1 MAVNAGD
8 IAFVGV
14 NATNPDQ
21 FAILAL
27 KAIAAEDS
35 FYVTDGGITG
45 SSGAASGYFR
55 ATEGFLRYTA
65 PAGGIL
71 AGTVILINAGDTS
84 ATPPVPLSVS
94 LNGGGSAGSV
104 TLLANSGNATSNFSF
119 STSGDSLTAYRVSS
133 GTHLT
138 GTPTLI
144 AFIGFGVTPYGSGN
158 PSNSNLPTITNG
170 QVLNVGNLDNA
181 IFTNAANVYSQSIS
195 ALSSAT
201 NFTARD
207 TTPFDLSTLASAP
220 AAPTVSL
227 SLSSTTGSE
236 TGQTIITVTATASRA
251 VTKDQTVAL
260 AVTGSGITAGDYS
273 LSNSTIIIAS
283 GSTSGSVTFTVV
295 DDALVEG
302 TETATL
308 TISSPSSG
316 ITLGSPVSQTITLT
330 DNDSPPSVTLSL
342 SAVSGSEAGQTII
355 TVTATA
361 TAAVV
366 GSQTVEV
373 GVSGSN
379 ITAADY
385 ILSNSLITI
394 SNGQSSGSVTFTVA
408 DDALFEATETATL
421 TLSSPSTG
429 ISLGSSISQTISI
442 TDNEILITEIHPSG
456 NSSSYN
462 ADWFELSNNSASAVS
477 LVGWRMDDNSNA
489 FANSVALRGISS
501 IAAGSSVIF
510 LESDAVGSNDATILA
525 NFSRAWFGTST
536 PPSGFLFGFYGG
548 SGVGLSASTDAVNV
562 FDAAGNLVS
571 RVNFGSASSTA
582 SFDNKSGA
590 SPVSTLS
597 VAGVNGASFSFN
609 GAETGSPGTT
619 TNSTLPT
626 VLIASTDDNSAEAG
640 LNPGTFRIAR
650 TGAVTNA
657 LIVTYTV
664 ASGSGQASGSDY
676 TPVLNGSATIAA
688 GQSFVDITITPV
700 DDLLVEGPETIV
712 LTLTSS
718 STYSLG
724 SATASVTITDNDIA
738 TATPT
743 IQEAASTTP
752 FLSLPATGSGAASG
766 VINDPTDP
774 AHTLG
779 IDFVIADPDT
789 DVNSLTVTVSS
800 SNSSVVSSS
809 NLNLSGSGAGRNLK
823 ISPNGVG
830 LADITLNVSDG
841 INSAAYVIQYAASA
855 TSVTPSS
862 TRFFTGT
869 SDASTAVAIDSQ
881 FMLVADDENQ
891 VLRLYD
897 RSNSGLP
904 IAGFDFTSSLA
915 LTDTSGGMPREVDL
929 EASLRVGNRIY
940 WLGSL
945 SNSSSGDFRPNRNR
959 LFATDV
965 SGIGAS
971 TSLSYVGR
979 YDNLKADLIGW
990 GDANGYNFT
999 ASATAGVIPEA
1010 ADGSGFNIEGLTI
1023 APNGTTA
1030 YLAFRA
1036 PKVPTASR
1044 AKALIAPITNF
1055 SDLVTGLAT
1064 TASIGAAIE
1073 LDLGGRGIREIKRS
1087 SGGDYLIIAGPADT
1101 ATGTAPKDFRL
1112 FTWSGNAADAPILR
1126 SADLTSLLAGG
1137 SFESIVDLPTNL
1149 SSSSQIQLLV
1159 DNGDTDFYNNGTAA
1173 KELNQDNFKKFR
1185 GEWLTLGTPAY
1196 TLPVGALSLSS
1207 AYSQNFNSLI
1217 STGTTTWTNGSTL
1230 SGWYTSRTGTGT
1242 SIVAN
1247 DGSSTSGN
1255 LYSYGTT
1262 NNPDRALGSVG
1273 SGNAAAGDF
1282 FWGSRFFNDTGSTIS
1297 TLYINYAGEQWR
1309 NSAAAA
1315 QTVDFQYQLGATSL
1329 NTGSWTDFNP
1339 LDFTSPVTGGTV
1351 GARNGNLSTNRTFL
1365 SGTLSGLSLAAG
1377 QEIWLRWSDSN
1388 HTGND
1393 HGLAIDDVRV
1403 SINPLPG
1410 ISISES
1416 AGSTSVNEQGATTDT
1431 YTLTLNTTPTAS
1443 VSIVV
1448 AAADNQTRLST
1459 DGITFAASLT
1469 LSLSDQT
1476 PQTITVKAVDDAA
1489 IEASPHQGVITHMVS
1504 SADSNY
1510 NGLSVRAVNVGIQD
1524 NDVAPLVTKISQIQ
1538 GSGSTFNSTY
1548 GGTQTIE
1555 GIVTRV
1561 FPGST
1566 KLNGFYVQEEA
1577 ADSDGN
1583 AATSEA
1589 IFVFDSAGLFTG
1601 SQGDK
1606 VRVTGSVGE
1615 YTSSSSNI
1623 AGTGSSS
1630 LTQLSAL
1637 TSVVNLGAASLP
1649 ALTSVTLPIADVSQL
1664 ERYEGMLVEI
1674 SAGSNPLVVTE
1685 TFKLG
1690 RYGQVGLSA
1699 GERLGQYTQFNAPSV
1714 SGYANYLTDLQ
1725 DGYIILD
1732 DGSTSQNPD
1741 PVIHA
1746 RGGQPLSASNPL
1758 RGGDTIAS
1766 ITGVLDE
1773 RFEGYRVQSG
1783 TAANFVASNPRSSTA
1798 PPVQGT
1804 LKIASFNLLNYFNG
1818 NGSGAAGSA
1827 GGFPTARGANNLAE
1841 FERQRAKTIAAVLGL
1856 NADIIAYNELENDGY
1871 GPSSSAQQLV
1881 AGLNGALGV
1890 NAYSFITPS
1899 AGLLQPDGRFGGD
1912 EISVGFFYRSDRVR
1926 QAPGSSV
1933 AALQSGSFDQGSNRI
1948 QRPALAVSFERLD
1961 AGVATGEQ
1969 LTTVVT
1975 HLKSKGSSAGGSGDA
1990 DAGDGQ
1996 GLSNGSRSRAAAEL
2010 ADWLASSP
2018 TGLNDPDVLI
2028 LGDLNSYL
2036 KEDPITTLAA
2046 RGYQSLYGPDSYS
2059 YQFNGQWGSL
2069 DHMLASASLAAQLG
2083 SAHKWAI
2090 NSDEAVVLDYNTE
2103 FKSASQINSF
2113 YNADPFRS
2121 SDHDPLLA
2129 GFLLNPSNRGAASF
2143 TISGSPVVGQTLI
2156 AALATSDPD
2165 GDGAFAYS
2173 WQASANSSDWT
2184 VVGTNS
2190 SSYSIA
2196 PADEGKQ
2203 LRLVVSYTDAKGFA
2217 ETITVAA
2224 GTVPLMPDLAI
2235 TALTPSQSEG
2245 SIGTTAFAFQISRS
2259 GDLSGSSR
2267 VAWVVEGSGSNPA
2280 NAADFALNQWP
2291 SGTAVFATGQDN
2303 LTITIPVIGD
2313 GTVEPDE
2320 RFRVLLSSASNGR
2333 ITPATAS
2340 ATSLVLNDDLPAQ
2353 TFSFTAS
2360 ATTVFEGNAVAI
2372 GVITTNVSAGSRLY
2386 WQAGGAGITASD
2398 FSSGGLNGDVL
2409 IGADGRASFT
2419 RTIAADAMVDP
2430 NETLEIKFFSDT
2442 ARSLQVG
2449 NTINVLIKEP
2459 TVGLATDSN
2468 DNITGTTAGE
2478 HLNGVPSGSSLRGR
2492 GSRDELTGQA
2502 GDDIFVL
2509 GDASGTYYD
2518 DGLSANRGT
2527 TDMAIIRD
2535 FAMGDRILLWG
2546 DSSQYT
2552 FVPALY
2558 NGIKGTRIDLLPPV
2572 SGSLPEAIGFVQGA
2586 TLASLNLANTNQ
2598 FSYVRL

>member
-1 MAVNAGD
+1 MAINAGD

-14 NATNPDQ
+14 NATDPDQ

-27 KAIAAEDS
+27 NAIAAGDS

-45 SSGAASGYFR
+45 VSGAATLYFR
-55 ATEGFLRYTA
+55 ATEGFLQYIA
-65 PAGGIL
+65 PAGGIA
-71 AGTVILINAGDTS
+71 AGTVILITTGGGS
-84 ATPPVPLSVS
+84 TPSVS

-104 TLLANSGNATSNFSF
+104 ALPANSSNSKSNFSF
-119 STSGDSLTAYRVSS
+119 STGGDSLTAYRVSS

-138 GTPTLI
+138 GTPDLI
-144 AFIGFGVTPYGSGN
+144 AFIGFGVAPYGSGDPN
-158 PSNSNLPTITNG
+158 NSDIPTITNG

-181 IFTNAANVYSQSIS
+181 IFTNAAHVYSQSIS
-195 ALSSAT
+195 ALSTAA
-201 NFTARD
+201 NFTARNA
-207 TTPFDLSTLASAP
+207 TRVDLSTLASAP

-236 TGQTIITVTATASRA
+236 AGQTIITVTATASSA
-251 VTKDQTVAL
+251 VASNQTVAL
-260 AVTGSGITAGDYS
+260 AITGSGITAEDYS
-273 LSNSTIIIAS
+273 LSNSTITIAS

-295 DDALVEG
+295 DDALAEG

-330 DNDSPPSVTLSL
+330 DNDSPPPVTLSL
-342 SAVSGSEAGQTII
+342 SAAAGSETGQTII

-361 TAAVV
+361 SAAVV
-366 GSQTVEV
+366 GTQTLEV

-394 SNGQSSGSVTFTVA
+394 SNAQTAGSVTFTIA
-408 DDALFEATETATL
+408 DDALFEVTETATL
-421 TLSSPSTG
+421 TLSNPSTG
-429 ISLGSSISQTISI
+429 ISLGSSISQTITI
-442 TDNEILITEIHPSG
+442 ADNEILITEINSTG
-456 NSSSYN
+456 SSSSYQ
-462 ADWFELSNNSASAVS
+462 ADWFELSNNSASDVS
-477 LVGWRMDDNSNA
+477 LAGWKMDDNSNA
-489 FANSVALRGISS
+489 FATSVVLRGVTS

-510 LESDAVGSNDATILA
+510 LESDASGSNDATILA
-525 NFSRAWFGTST
+525 NFSKAWFGIAT
-536 PPSGFLFGFYGG
+536 PPSGFNYGFYGG
-548 SGVGLSASTDAVNV
+548 SGVGLSASADAVNV

-571 RVNFGSASSTA
+571 RVNFGTASATA

-590 SPVSTLS
+590 SPASTLS

-626 VLIASTDDNSAEAG
+626 LTIASTDASAAEAG

-650 TGAVTNA
+650 TGAITSA
-657 LIVTYTV
+657 LAVDYTV
-664 ASGSGQASGSDY
+664 ASNSGQVSGSDY
-676 TPVLNGSATIAA
+676 TPVLNGLATITA

-700 DDLLVEGPETIV
+700 DDLLVEGPETIA

-724 SATASVTITDNDIA
+724 NATATVTITDNDFA

-752 FLSLPATGSGAASG
+752 FLNLPATGSGAVSG

-774 AHTLG
+774 ANTLG
-779 IDFVIADPDT
+779 IDFAIADADT

-800 SNSSVVSSS
+800 SNSSVVSTS
-809 NLNLSGSGAGRNLK
+809 NLNLSGSGASRNLK
-823 ISPNGVG
+823 ISPSGIG
-830 LADITLNVSDG
+830 FADITLNVSDG
-841 INSAAYVIQYAASA
+841 INSTAYVIRYAASA
-855 TSVTPSS
+855 ASLSASS

-904 IAGFDFTSSLA
+904 IAGFDFTSSLGLPDA
-915 LTDTSGGMPREVDL
+915 SAGVPREVDL

-945 SNSSSGDFRPNRNR
+945 SNSSSGDVRPNRNR

-965 SGIGAS
+965 SGSGAS

-979 YDNLKADLIGW
+979 YDNLKANLISW

-999 ASATAGVIPEA
+999 ASAAPGVFPEV

-1030 YLAFRA
+1030 YVAFRA
-1036 PKVPTASR
+1036 PEVPTAIR
-1044 AKALIAPITNF
+1044 TRALIAPITNF
-1055 SDLVTGLAT
+1055 ADLVTGVAT
-1064 TASIGAAIE
+1064 SASIGAPIE

-1087 SGGDYLIIAGPADT
+1087 SGGDYLIIAGPTNT
-1101 ATGTAPKDFRL
+1101 ATGKAPKDFRL
-1112 FTWSGNAADAPILR
+1112 FTWSGNAADAPVLR

-1149 SSSSQIQLLV
+1149 NSSSQIQLLV

-1173 KELNQDNFKKFR
+1173 KELNHNNFKKFR
-1185 GEWLTLGTPAY
+1185 GEWLTLGTPVY
-1196 TLPVGALSLSS
+1196 SLPVGALSLSS
-1207 AYSQNFNSLI
+1207 AYSQNFNTLI
-1217 STGTTTWTNGSTL
+1217 SSGTTPWTNGSTL

-1242 SIVAN
+1242 LFHAS
-1247 DGSSTSGN
+1247 DGSSNIGN

-1273 SGNAAAGDF
+1273 SGNFLAGDF
-1282 FWGSRFFNDTGSTIS
+1282 FWGARFFNDTGSTIS

-1329 NTGSWTDFNP
+1329 DAGTWTDFNP
-1339 LDFTSPVTGGTV
+1339 LDFTSPVTGGTA
-1351 GARNGNLSTNRTFL
+1351 GARNGNLSPNRTL
-1365 SGTLSGLSLAAG
+1365 ISGTLSGFSLAAG
-1377 QEIWLRWSDSN
+1377 QEIWLRWSDAN

-1393 HGLAIDDVRV
+1393 HGMAIDDVQV

-1416 AGSTSVNEQGATTDT
+1416 AGSTRVNEQGATTDT
-1431 YTLTLNTTPTAS
+1431 YTLTLNTTPIAP
-1443 VSIVV
+1443 VSIVI
-1448 AAADNQTRLST
+1448 AAADNQTLLST
-1459 DGITFAASLT
+1459 DGNTFAASLT
-1469 LSLSDQT
+1469 LNLSDQT

-1489 IEASPHQGVITHMVS
+1489 IEASPHQGVITHTIS

-1510 NGLSVRAVNVGIQD
+1510 NGLSVPAVNVGIQD
-1524 NDVAPLVTKISQIQ
+1524 NDFAPVITKISEIQ

-1561 FPGST
+1561 FLGST

-1577 ADSDGN
+1577 VDSDGN
-1583 AATSEA
+1583 VATSEA
-1589 IFVFDSAGLFTG
+1589 IFVHDPAGLFTG

-1615 YTSSSSNI
+1615 FVSSSSNI

-1649 ALTSVTLPIADVSQL
+1649 AATSVILPIADASQL

-1690 RYGQVGLSA
+1690 RFGQVGLSA
-1699 GERLGQYTQFNAPSV
+1699 GERLGQYTQFNAPSA
-1714 SGYANYLTDLQ
+1714 SGYANYLADLQ

-1758 RGGDTIAS
+1758 RGGDTITS

-1783 TAANFVASNPRSSTA
+1783 TAANFTASNPRSNTA
-1798 PPVQGT
+1798 PLVQGN
-1804 LKIASFNLLNYFNG
+1804 LKIAGFNLLNYFNG

-1827 GGFPTARGANNLAE
+1827 GGFPTARGANNPAE
-1841 FERQRAKTIAAVLGL
+1841 YERQRDKTIAAILGL
-1856 NADIIAYNELENDGY
+1856 GADIVAFNELENDGF
-1871 GPSSSAQQLV
+1871 GTSSAIQQLV
-1881 AGLNGALGV
+1881 ASLNAALGV

-1912 EISVGFFYRSDRVR
+1912 EISVGFLYRSDRVR

-1933 AALQSGSFDQGSNRI
+1933 AALQIGSFDQGSNRI
-1948 QRPALAVSFERLD
+1948 QRPALAVSFERLE
-1961 AGVATGEQ
+1961 AGVGSGEQ
-1969 LTTVVT
+1969 FTAVVN
-1975 HLKSKGSSAGGSGDA
+1975 HFKSKGSSAGGSGDA

-1996 GLSNGSRSRAAAEL
+1996 GLSNGSRTRAATEL
-2010 ADWLASSP
+2010 ADWLATSP

-2083 SAHKWAI
+2083 SASKWAI

-2129 GFLLNPSNRGAASF
+2129 GFQLTPSNRGAASF
-2143 TISGSPVVGQTLI
+2143 SISGTALVGQTLT
-2156 AALATSDPD
+2156 AARTASDPD
-2165 GDGAFAYS
+2165 GDGIPTYS
-2173 WQASANSSDWT
+2173 WQASPNGSDWT

-2190 SSYSIA
+2190 SYSIE

-2203 LRLVVSYTDAKGFA
+2203 LRLVVSYTDARGFA
-2217 ETITVAA
+2217 ETINLAA
-2224 GTVPLMPDLAI
+2224 GIVPLMPDLAI
-2235 TALTPSQSEG
+2235 SALTPSQSEG
-2245 SIGTTAFAFQISRS
+2245 SIGTTSFAFQISRS
-2259 GDLSGSSR
+2259 GDLSGRSR
-2267 VAWVVEGSGSNPA
+2267 VAWVVEGSGTNPA
-2280 NAADFALNQWP
+2280 NTADFALNQWP
-2291 SGTAVFATGQDN
+2291 SGTAVFAAGQDN
-2303 LTITIPVIGD
+2303 LTVTIPVIGD
-2313 GTVEPDE
+2313 GRVEQDE

-2333 ITPATAS
+2333 ITTATAS
-2340 ATSLVLNDDLPAQ
+2340 ATSLILNDDLPAQ

-2360 ATTVFEGNAVAI
+2360 STTVFEGNAIAI
-2372 GVITTNVSAGSRLY
+2372 GVITTNVPAGSRLY
-2386 WQAGGAGITASD
+2386 WQASGTGITSSD

-2409 IGADGRASFT
+2409 IGSDGRSSFT
-2419 RTIAADAMVDP
+2419 RTIAADSVVDP
-2430 NETLEIKFFSDT
+2430 DETLQIKFFSDT
-2442 ARSLQVG
+2442 TRSLQVG
-2449 NTINVLIKEP
+2449 NTLNLTIKEP
-2459 TVGLATDSN
+2459 SVGLPTESN
-2468 DNITGTTAGE
+2468 DVITGTAAGE
-2478 HLNGVPSGSSLRGR
+2478 RLNGVPSDSIRRGR
-2492 GSRDELTGQA
+2492 GSRDELIGQA

-2509 GDASGTYYD
+2509 GDASGPYYD
-2518 DGLSANRGT
+2518 DGLAANRGT

-2535 FAMGDRILLWG
+2535 FTMGDRIQLWG
-2546 DSSQYT
+2546 ANSMYSL
-2552 FVPALY
+2552 VSAL
-2558 NGIKGTRIDLLPPV
+2558 NAGTSGVRIDLNPINPLVP
-2572 SGSLPEAIGFVQGA
+2572 GALPEAIGFVRSA
-2586 TLASLNLANTNQ
+2586 TLASLNLSNPLQ
-2598 FSYVRL
+2598 FLYVNP

>member
-1 MAVNAGD
+1 MAIKAGD

-21 FAILAL
+21 LAILAL
-27 KAIAAEDS
+27 NSITAGDS
-35 FYVTDGGITG
+35 FYLTDGGITG
-45 SSGAASGYFR
+45 SSGAASAYFR
-55 ATEGFLRYTA
+55 ASEGFLQYTA

-158 PSNSNLPTITNG
+158 ASNSNLPTITNG

-251 VTKDQTVAL
+251 VTRDQTVAL

-273 LSNSTIIIAS
+273 LSNSTITIAS
-283 GSTSGSVTFTVV
+283 GNTSGSVTFTVL

-316 ITLGSPVSQTITLT
+316 ITLGSPLSQTITLT

-342 SAVSGSEAGQTII
+342 SAAAGSEAGQTII

-361 TAAVV
+361 PAAVV

-477 LVGWRMDDNSNA
+477 LVGWKMDDNSNA

-510 LESDAVGSNDATILA
+510 LESDASGANDATILA
-525 NFSRAWFGTST
+525 NFSKAWFGTST
-536 PPSGFLFGFYGG
+536 PPSGFHFGFYGG
-548 SGVGLSASTDAVNV
+548 SGVGLSASADAVNV

-571 RVNFGSASSTA
+571 RVNFGTATATA

-590 SPVSTLS
+590 SLVSTLS
-597 VAGVNGASFSFN
+597 VAGVDGASVSFN

-619 TNSTLPT
+619 TNATLPT
-626 VLIASTDDNSAEAG
+626 LTIASTDASAAEAG
-640 LNPGTFRIAR
+640 LNPGVFRIAR
-650 TGAVTNA
+650 SGAFTSSLAVG
-657 LIVTYTV
+657 YTV

-700 DDLLVEGPETIV
+700 DDLLVEGSETIV

-724 SATASVTITDNDIA
+724 NATASVTITDNDFA

-752 FLSLPATGSGAASG
+752 FLNMPAAGSGAASG

-774 AHTLG
+774 AQTLG
-779 IDFVIADPDT
+779 IDFEIADADT

-809 NLNLSGSGAGRNLK
+809 NLNLSGSGASRNLK

-830 LADITLNVSDG
+830 LADISLNVSDG
-841 INSAAYVIQYAASA
+841 INSTAYVIRYAASA
-855 TSVTPSS
+855 ASLSPSN

-915 LTDTSGGMPREVDL
+915 LTDTSGGVPREVDL

-945 SNSSSGDFRPNRNR
+945 SNSSSADYRPNRNR

-965 SGIGAS
+965 SGSGAT

-979 YDNLKADLIGW
+979 YDNLKADLISW

-999 ASATAGVIPEA
+999 ASAAPGVIPEV

-1030 YLAFRA
+1030 YVAFRA

-1055 SDLVTGLAT
+1055 ADLVTGVAT
-1064 TASIGAAIE
+1064 SASIGAPIE

-1112 FTWSGNAADAPILR
+1112 YTWSGNAADAPVLR

-1137 SFESIVDLPTNL
+1137 SFESIVDLPASL

-1173 KELNQDNFKKFR
+1173 KELNQNNFKKFR
-1185 GEWLTLGTPAY
+1185 GEWLTLGTPVY

-1217 STGTTTWTNGSTL
+1217 SSGTTTWANGSTL
-1230 SGWYTSRTGTGT
+1230 SGWYTSRTGNGT
-1242 SIVAN
+1242 SIIA
-1247 DGSSTSGN
+1247 DAGSSTSGN

-1329 NTGSWTDFNP
+1329 NAGSWTDFNP
-1339 LDFTSPVTGGTV
+1339 LDFTSPVTGGAV
-1351 GARNGNLSTNRTFL
+1351 GERDGNLSTNRTFL

-1416 AGSTSVNEQGATTDT
+1416 AGSTSVNEQGGTTDT
-1431 YTLTLNTTPTAS
+1431 YTLTLNTIPTAP

-1476 PQTITVKAVDDAA
+1476 PQTIILQAVDDAA

-1561 FPGST
+1561 FLGPT

-1583 AATSEA
+1583 ASTSEA

-1714 SGYANYLTDLQ
+1714 SGYANYLADLQ

-1758 RGGDTIAS
+1758 RGGDTITS

-1783 TAANFVASNPRSSTA
+1783 TAANFIATNPRSSTA

-1827 GGFPTARGANNLAE
+1827 GGFPTARGANNLEE

-1856 NADIIAYNELENDGY
+1856 SADIIAYNELENDGY
-1871 GPSSSAQQLV
+1871 GSFSSAQQLV
-1881 AGLNGALGV
+1881 AGLNAALGV

-1961 AGVATGEQ
+1961 GGVATGEQ

-1996 GLSNGSRSRAAAEL
+1996 GLSNGSRTRAAAEL

-2156 AALATSDPD
+2156 AALANSDPD

-2340 ATSLVLNDDLPAQ
+2340 ATSLILNDDLPAQ
-2353 TFSFTAS
+2353 TFSFTSS

-2558 NGIKGTRIDLLPPV
+2558 NGIKGTRIDLLPPI